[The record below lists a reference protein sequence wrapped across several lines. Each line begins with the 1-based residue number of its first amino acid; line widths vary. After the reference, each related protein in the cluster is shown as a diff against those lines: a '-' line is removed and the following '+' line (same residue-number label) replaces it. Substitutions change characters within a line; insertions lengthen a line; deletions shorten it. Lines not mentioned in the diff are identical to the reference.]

1 MSDMLTVGSEAP
13 DFCLTSHD
21 SDAVRLSDHRGKE
34 SVVLV
39 FYPKNNT
46 PG

>member
-1 MSDMLTVGSEAP
+1 MSDMLAVGTVAP
-13 DFCLTSHD
+13 GFSLVSNSGEEIDL
-21 SDAVRLSDHRGKE
+21 RDHRGE
-34 SVVLV
+34 ENVVLV

>member
-1 MSDMLTVGSEAP
+1 MLQVGTFAP
-13 DFCLTSHD
+13 DFTLSGSHE
-21 SDAVRLSDHRGKE
+21 ATVTLSKRG
-34 SVVLV
+34 SSYAVLV

>member
-1 MSDMLTVGSEAP
+1 MLQIGNQAP
-13 DFCLTSHD
+13 DLELDGSH
-21 SDAVRLSDHRGKE
+21 RQKYHLSGRQNKYA
-34 SVVLV
+34 VLV